1 MYHTFCRVTLSF
13 NHCHV
18 AARRRRR
25 HRRCIDWAPQHHT
38 PSPKAINPQTRH
50 SHIFISD
57 LFIFKSRLLKVT
69 KEQKRVWRERC
80 HDSTTRC
87 VKREQ
92 LWSSALVI
100 FFFFFL
106 FSELRSL
113 LSFASDKNLAL
124 TTGLSNKDF
133 SASRSNNVSHGE
145 VNTGFFNVSFVFI
158 KMKMCLFVFQ
168 CVVTKLLLR

>member
-18 AARRRRR
+18 AARRRWR
-25 HRRCIDWAPQHHT
+25 HRRCIDWAPPRHT

-57 LFIFKSRLLKVT
+57 LFIFKSRLFKVT

-80 HDSTTRC
+80 DDSTTCC
-87 VKREQ
+87 VRRQ
-92 LWSSALVI
+92 PLWSSPI
-100 FFFFFL
+100 IITFF
-106 FSELRSL
+106 ELRSL
-113 LSFASDKNLAL
+113 LSSVSDKNLVL

-133 SASRSNNVSHGE
+133 SVSQSRSLTMSQTVKQIQDSSMSKKHSAL
-145 VNTGFFNVSFVFI
+145 FL
-158 KMKMCLFVFQ
+158 MKW
-168 CVVTKLLLR
+168 K